1 LLCWRKTLDPGFRR
15 DDEQKPKHARSAM
28 NLNPKPDGTAP
39 AKSFVFEAG
48 EANFETDV
56 LLASLQTP
64 VLVDFWATWCGPC
77 KTLGPILEKLAGEY
91 AGAFRLAKVDC
102 DKEQQLAGMFGVRS
116 IPTVVLIQG
125 GQIVDAFSGALPES
139 QVREFLTRHRVEPA
153 SRIEAP
159 AQDMDEGAPAP
170 VEAPQESVARLTK
183 ALAADPD
190 NAGLKLDLALARAR
204 GGDTADAQATLDTLP
219 VDLAEDDRAKALGA
233 LLAMHQSL
241 SAIPA
246 TGELLGR
253 VESDPRDLAARDGLA
268 VRQLL
273 GGDAAGAMDHW
284 LAILAADREWNEGLA
299 RRRLLDAFRI
309 VHDDALVSATRRRM
323 SSLLF

>member
-1 LLCWRKTLDPGFRR
+1 
-15 DDEQKPKHARSAM
+15 M
-28 NLNPKPDGTAP
+28 NFNPKPDDAAP
-39 AKSFVFEAG
+39 ADSFVFEAG
-48 EANFETDV
+48 ESNFEADV
-56 LLASLQTP
+56 LQASLQTP

-77 KTLGPILEKLAGEY
+77 KTLGPILEKLADEY
-91 AGAFRLAKVDC
+91 AGGFRLAKIDC

-139 QVREFLTRHRVEPA
+139 QVREFLKRHGVEPA

-159 AQDMDEGAPAP
+159 AQAVEDGAAMP
-170 VEAPQESVARLTK
+170 VETPQAAIARIEQ

-190 NAGLKLDLALARAR
+190 NAGLKLDLTLARAR
-204 GGDTADAQATLDTLP
+204 GGDTANAQSTLDTLP
-219 VDLAEDDRAKALGA
+219 VDLAEDDRAKALAA

-241 SAIPA
+241 AAIPPA
-246 TGELLGR
+246 GELLAR
-253 VESDPRDLAARDGLA
+253 VERDPRDFAALDGLG

-273 GGDAAGAMDHW
+273 GGDAADAMQRW
-284 LAILAADREWNEGLA
+284 LAILAADRSWNDGLA
-299 RRRLLDAFRI
+299 RKRLVDAFRI
-309 VHDDALVSATRRRM
+309 VHDEALVSTTRRKM

>member
-1 LLCWRKTLDPGFRR
+1 MTFR
-15 DDEQKPKHARSAM
+15 
-28 NLNPKPDGTAP
+28 PKPDGAAAP
-39 AKSFVFEAG
+39 ADTFVFEAG

-56 LLASLQTP
+56 LQASLQTP

-139 QVREFLTRHRVEPA
+139 QVREFLKRHRVEPA
-153 SRIEAP
+153 SRVEAP
-159 AQDMDEGAPAP
+159 AQDVDDDAAPAETP
-170 VEAPQESVARLTK
+170 KAAVARIEK
-183 ALAADPD
+183 ALAANPD
-190 NAGLKLDLALARAR
+190 DAALKLDLALARAR
-204 GGDTADAQATLDTLP
+204 GGDTSNAQATLDALP
-219 VDLAEDDRAKALGA
+219 VGLAEDDRAKALA
-233 LLAMHQSL
+233 AILAMQQSLAAIPPATELLA
-241 SAIPA
+241 
-246 TGELLGR
+246 R
-253 VESDPRDLAARDGLA
+253 VERDPRDFAALDGLG
-268 VRQLL
+268 VRLLL
-273 GGDAAGAMDHW
+273 GGDAADAMQHW
-284 LAILAADREWNEGLA
+284 LAILAADRGWNDGLA
-299 RRRLLDAFRI
+299 RRRLVDAFRI

>member
-1 LLCWRKTLDPGFRR
+1 MNFR
-15 DDEQKPKHARSAM
+15 
-28 NLNPKPDGTAP
+28 PKPDGAAAP
-39 AKSFVFEAG
+39 ADTFVFEAG

-56 LLASLQTP
+56 LQASLQTP

-139 QVREFLTRHRVEPA
+139 QVREFLKRHRVEPA
-153 SRIEAP
+153 SRVEAP
-159 AQDMDEGAPAP
+159 AQDVDDDAAPAETP
-170 VEAPQESVARLTK
+170 KAAVARIEK
-183 ALAADPD
+183 ALAANPD
-190 NAGLKLDLALARAR
+190 DAALKLDLALARAR
-204 GGDTADAQATLDTLP
+204 GGDTSNAQATLDALP
-219 VDLAEDDRAKALGA
+219 VGLAEDDRAKALA
-233 LLAMHQSL
+233 AILAMQQSLAAIPPATELLA
-241 SAIPA
+241 
-246 TGELLGR
+246 R
-253 VESDPRDLAARDGLA
+253 VERDPRDFAALDGLG
-268 VRQLL
+268 VRLLL
-273 GGDAAGAMDHW
+273 GGDAADAMQHW
-284 LAILAADREWNEGLA
+284 LAILAADRGWNDGLA
-299 RRRLLDAFRI
+299 RRRLVDAFRI

>member
-1 LLCWRKTLDPGFRR
+1 
-15 DDEQKPKHARSAM
+15 M
-28 NLNPKPDGTAP
+28 NFNSKSDGAV
-39 AKSFVFEAG
+39 AADSFVFEAG

-56 LLASLQTP
+56 LQASLETP

-77 KTLGPILEKLAGEY
+77 KTLSPILEKLAADY

-139 QVREFLTRHRVEPA
+139 QVREFLKRHQIEPA

-159 AQDMDEGAPAP
+159 GQDADDDTPAP
-170 VEAPQESVARLTK
+170 VETPKAAVARIEK

-204 GGDTADAQATLDTLP
+204 LGDIKDAQKTLDGLP
-219 VDLAEDDRAKALGA
+219 VDLSTDDRAKALA
-233 LLAMHQSL
+233 AMLAMQQSLADIPAAAELLA
-241 SAIPA
+241 
-246 TGELLGR
+246 R
-253 VESDPRDLAARDGLA
+253 VESDPRDFAAHDGLG

-273 GGDAAGAMDHW
+273 GGDAADAMQHW
-284 LAILAADREWNEGLA
+284 LDILSGDRNWNDGLA
-299 RRRLLDAFRI
+299 RKRLLDAFRI
-309 VHDDALVSATRRRM
+309 VDDEALVAATRRKM

>member
-1 LLCWRKTLDPGFRR
+1 MNFR
-15 DDEQKPKHARSAM
+15 
-28 NLNPKPDGTAP
+28 PKPDGAAAP
-39 AKSFVFEAG
+39 ADSHVFEAG

-56 LLASLQTP
+56 LQASLQTP

-139 QVREFLTRHRVEPA
+139 QVREFLKRHRVEPA

-159 AQDMDEGAPAP
+159 AQDVEDGAVPA
-170 VEAPQESVARLTK
+170 ETPQAAIARIGQ
-183 ALAADPD
+183 ALATDPD

-204 GGDTADAQATLDTLP
+204 SGDTTNAQATLDTLP
-219 VDLAEDDRAKALGA
+219 IDLAEDDRAKALTA
-233 LLAMHQSL
+233 LLAMQQSL
-241 SAIPA
+241 AQIPPA
-246 TGELLGR
+246 TELRAR
-253 VESDPRDLAARDGLA
+253 VERDPRDFTALDGLG

-273 GGDAAGAMDHW
+273 DGDAAEAMQQW
-284 LAILAADREWNEGLA
+284 LAILAADRGWNEGLA
-299 RRRLLDAFRI
+299 RKRLLDAFRI
-309 VHDDALVSATRRRM
+309 VEDEALVAATRRKM

>member
-1 LLCWRKTLDPGFRR
+1 MHFR
-15 DDEQKPKHARSAM
+15 
-28 NLNPKPDGTAP
+28 PKPDGAAAP
-39 AKSFVFEAG
+39 AESFVFEAG
-48 EANFETDV
+48 EANFESDV
-56 LLASLQTP
+56 LQASLETP

-77 KTLGPILEKLAGEY
+77 KTLGPILEKLASEY
-91 AGAFRLAKVDC
+91 AGGFRLAKIDC

-139 QVREFLTRHRVEPA
+139 QVREFLKRHQVEPA

-159 AQDMDEGAPAP
+159 AQDVNGDVAAPA
-170 VEAPQESVARLTK
+170 ESPKAAISRIEK

-204 GGDTADAQATLDTLP
+204 SGDTTNAQAAIDALP
-219 VDLAEDDRAKALGA
+219 VELAGDDRAKALAA
-233 LLAMHQSL
+233 LLAMQQSL
-241 SAIPA
+241 AVIPPA
-246 TGELLGR
+246 SELLAR
-253 VESDPRDLAARDGLA
+253 VERDPRDFAAQDGLG
-268 VRQLL
+268 VRHLL
-273 GGDAAGAMDHW
+273 GGDPEEAMQHW
-284 LAILAADREWNEGLA
+284 LSILAADRNWNDGLA

-309 VHDDALVSATRRRM
+309 IHDDALVSATRRKM